1 MMPMTC
7 EQRQHLRL
15 KAENTFAINQKRVCR
30 VFDLS
35 VGGVSFG
42 CTSDHDITEKT
53 IVDIIDNY
61 DLQLFDIPIETVWI
75 AKNNDMNTNTIYKT
89 MIGAKFKT
97 DLSDDQRSVLGRLL
111 SLNQQRPQ
119 MTGV

>member
-35 VGGVSFG
+35 VGGISFG
-42 CTSDHDITEKT
+42 CTSDHDINEKT

-61 DLQLFDIPIETVWI
+61 DLQLFDIPIETVWL
-75 AKNNDMNTNTIYKT
+75 AKNNDMNTKTIYKNI
-89 MIGAKFKT
+89 IGAKFKT

-111 SLNQQRPQ
+111 ALNHKDRR
-119 MTGV
+119 

>member
-35 VGGVSFG
+35 VGGISFG
-42 CTSDHDITEKT
+42 YTSDHNITEKT

-61 DLQLFDIPIETVWI
+61 DLELFDIPIETVWL
-75 AKNNDMNTNTIYKT
+75 AKNNDMNTKAIYKT

-97 DLSDDQRSVLGRLL
+97 DLSDDQRSALGRLL
-111 SLNQQRPQ
+111 AVIHKDCR
-119 MTGV
+119 